1 MASAKIIITY
11 LDVDHRKV
19 NNTLAASIFHNDRY
33 LIPFIKR
40 FPRERGLL
48 DFENS

>member
-1 MASAKIIITY
+1 MTSAKIIIPC
-11 LDVDHRKV
+11 LDVDHGKV
-19 NNTLAASIFHNDRY
+19 DNTLAASVFHNDRY

-40 FPRERGLL
+40 FLRERGPL